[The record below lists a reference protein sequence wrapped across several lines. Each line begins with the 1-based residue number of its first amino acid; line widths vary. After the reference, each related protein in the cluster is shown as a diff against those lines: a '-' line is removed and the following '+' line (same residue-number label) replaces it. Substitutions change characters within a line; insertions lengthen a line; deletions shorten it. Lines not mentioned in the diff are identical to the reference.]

1 MDMIKGGTDRMHK
14 RITALLAAG
23 GAAALAVG
31 VIATPSFATAKAT
44 WTVSPGGTISV
55 SGSAQV
61 KDASTGT
68 VAKCTSL
75 QLSGTL
81 KSGSGLS
88 GASIGSIT
96 SASFTGCTIGTIGV
110 TVAIGA
116 GSLPWEVNALSYNAT
131 TGTTTGSLEDIDLRA
146 STTGCSAALDGT
158 ALGANNGLTKF
169 HYSNSTGKLTLVGTG
184 GNLHSWGVVG
194 CFGLVNTGDV
204 QQASGSGAL
213 TPKQTIHSP

>member
-1 MDMIKGGTDRMHK
+1 MRK
-14 RITALLAAG
+14 RIATLLAAG
-23 GAAALAVG
+23 GATALTVG
-31 VIATPSFATAKAT
+31 LIATPSFATAKAT

-61 KDASTGT
+61 KDATTGT

-75 QLSGTL
+75 SLGGTL
-81 KSGSGLS
+81 KSGSSLA
-88 GASIGSIT
+88 GAGIGSIT
-96 SASFTGCTIGTIGV
+96 SASFTGCTIGTIPV

-116 GSLPWEVNALSYNAT
+116 GSLPWEVNALSYSSA

-146 STTGCSAALDGT
+146 SATGCTAALDGT

-169 HYSNSTGKLTLVGTG
+169 KYVNSTGKLTLLATG
-184 GNLHSWGVVG
+184 GNLHSWGVTG
-194 CFGLVNTGDV
+194 CFGLVNNGDV
-204 QQASGSGAL
+204 QQASGSGTL